1 MLSLGVIVLVSSLD
15 VPLLLLSPGVTVL
28 VLVLVLAEDK
38 PEFLLSLLEVTL
50 SLFSLVLFTY
60 VLLF

>member
-28 VLVLVLAEDK
+28 VLVLAEDK
-38 PEFLLSLLEVTL
+38 PEFLLSLLEVTS